1 MVDATVFKTEVLS
14 GAYGFESRSEHH
26 SQPKV
31 ITHMS
36 TNGKKMKPID
46 EEIARID
53 EQIARLQGRRE
64 GLLQAKGLMQGQ
76 GQAASEPVAEP
87 RKRSPN
93 IKPLILNI
101 MASAGP
107 EGATSAL
114 VSARVKEAVPSV
126 AKDTVGSTLSRL
138 KADGA
143 LAFDGERY
151 YEARFAPKGDSRPF
165 EPKIVNAF

>member
-1 MVDATVFKTEVLS
+1 
-14 GAYGFESRSEHH
+14 
-26 SQPKV
+26 
-31 ITHMS
+31 MS

-64 GLLQAKGLMQGQ
+64 GLVQAKALIQGQ
-76 GQAASEPVAEP
+76 PASGPTVEP

-93 IKPLILNI
+93 IKPLILDI

-107 EGATSAL
+107 EGATSAH

-151 YEARFAPKGDSRPF
+151 YEARFSPKGDSRPF
-165 EPKIVNAF
+165 EPKIVKSL

>member
-1 MVDATVFKTEVLS
+1 
-14 GAYGFESRSEHH
+14 
-26 SQPKV
+26 
-31 ITHMS
+31 MS

-64 GLLQAKGLMQGQ
+64 GLLQAKALMQGQ
-76 GQAASEPVAEP
+76 GQLASEPAAEP

-93 IKPLILNI
+93 IKPLILDI

-107 EGATSAL
+107 EGATSAH
-114 VSARVKEAVPSV
+114 VAARVKEAVPSV

-151 YEARFAPKGDSRPF
+151 YEARSAPKGDPRPF
-165 EPKIVNAF
+165 EPKIVKAF